1 MTKAS
6 WQPTATLSALQQ
18 RAQLIAKVR
27 AFFVER
33 GILEVETPLLCHATV
48 TDPHLH
54 SLQASMSQK
63 IFYLQTSPEYC
74 MKRLLAAGSGPIF
87 QICKAFREDEQ
98 GAFHNPEFTM
108 LEWYRPGFDHHAL
121 MDEVEELLRWVLN
134 CGAAE
139 RWSYQQ
145 IFLKLLALDPLTA
158 SDVELKER
166 ADAYGLAQVVGD
178 VQPDRDLFLQW
189 LMSEAIEPHI
199 GQSVPCF
206 VYDFPASQAALARLN
221 PQDARVGER
230 FEVYFKGLELA
241 NGFHELADS
250 AEQRRRFE
258 MDLVKRQRLGYPAV
272 PVDEFLLAALQG
284 DFPDSAGVALGLD
297 RLVMLALQEGRLA
310 DVMAFVISNS

>member
-1 MTKAS
+1 
-6 WQPTATLSALQQ
+6 
-18 RAQLIAKVR
+18 
-27 AFFVER
+27 
-33 GILEVETPLLCHATV
+33 
-48 TDPHLH
+48 
-54 SLQASMSQK
+54 
-63 IFYLQTSPEYC
+63 

-121 MDEVEELLRWVLN
+121 MDEVEELLRLVLD
-134 CGAAE
+134 CGTAE
-139 RWSYQQ
+139 RWSYQE

-158 SDVELKER
+158 SDVALKER

-178 VQPDRDLFLQW
+178 VQPDRDLYLQW

-221 PQDARVGER
+221 SQDSRVGER

-250 AEQRRRFE
+250 EEQRRRFE

-272 PVDEFLLAALQG
+272 PVDEFLLAALRG

-297 RLVMLALQEGRLA
+297 RLMMLALHGERLA